1 MQART
6 AIAKILKMEGV
17 EFISG
22 FPQNVI
28 FEAGAEEGIRP
39 IMSRNER
46 VGVGMAD
53 GYSRASFGQRIGVC
67 AMQAGPGVGDA
78 QELNPVRGF
87 AA

>member
-1 MQART
+1 MQGIT

-22 FPQNVI
+22 FPMNSI
-28 FEAGAEEGIRP
+28 LEAGAKEGIRT

-53 GYSRASFGQRIGVC
+53 AFTRASF
-67 AMQAGPGVGDA
+67 AGESASAPCR
-78 QELNPVRGF
+78 EIRESRMLIRG
-87 AA
+87 